1 MQFLAAQRALL
12 WLIAAQR
19 AAVSAQVDLQV
30 VDLAR
35 LDLVLQAQFLLVAL
49 DQAVFRYLQCLL
61 VALVPAVSAQVVL
74 ALADLVLDLAQAE
87 LKLFH
92 QVNL

>member
-1 MQFLAAQRALL
+1 MLSQIEAP
-12 WLIAAQR
+12 IA
-19 AAVSAQVDLQV
+19 DLRLM
-30 VDLAR
+30 DLVL

-49 DQAVFRYLQCLL
+49 GQAVFRYLQCLL
-61 VALVPAVSAQVVL
+61 VALVPVVSD
-74 ALADLVLDLAQAE
+74 LADLVLDLASAE

>member
-1 MQFLAAQRALL
+1 MLSQIEAP
-12 WLIAAQR
+12 IA
-19 AAVSAQVDLQV
+19 DLRLM
-30 VDLAR
+30 DLVR

-49 DQAVFRYLQCLL
+49 DRAVFRYLQCLL
-61 VALVPAVSAQVVL
+61 EALVLVGSDQVVL
-74 ALADLVLDLAQAE
+74 DLADLVLDLAPAE

>member
-30 VDLAR
+30 VDL
-35 LDLVLQAQFLLVAL
+35 VLQAQFLLVAL

-61 VALVPAVSAQVVL
+61 VALVPVVL
-74 ALADLVLDLAQAE
+74 ALADLVLDLAPAE

>member
-30 VDLAR
+30 VDL
-35 LDLVLQAQFLLVAL
+35 VLQAQFLLVAL

-61 VALVPAVSAQVVL
+61 VALVPAVL

>member
-19 AAVSAQVDLQV
+19 VAVSAQVDLQV
-30 VDLAR
+30 V
-35 LDLVLQAQFLLVAL
+35 DLVLQAQFLLVAL

-61 VALVPAVSAQVVL
+61 VALVPVVL